1 MIAGPWDDEF
11 VVVSPGETITYEMF
25 TQFDRV
31 HAMRCPR
38 SARDGSDRVSAES
51 A

>member
-25 TQFDRV
+25 TR
-31 HAMRCPR
+31 
-38 SARDGSDRVSAES
+38 
-51 A
+51 